1 MKLLILTQKIDKN
14 DDVLGFFHRWVEEFA
29 KHCEKITVVCLG
41 KGKYD
46 IPENVKVLS
55 LGKEEGVSH
64 ARYIFRFYR
73 HIWRERKEYDTVFVH
88 MNQEYVLLG
97 GLLWRAWGKKVAL
110 WRNHK
115 KGGIFTKIAV
125 TLSYVVFCTS
135 PFSYTARFKKTKIMP
150 VGIDTELFKK
160 DPYKERQR
168 NSILCLG
175 RISPVKNVDV
185 LIDAL
190 VLLDTEGVNFKLTLV
205 GDALPK
211 DKEYMT
217 MLQSKAKP
225 LLEKGRIMFTGGV
238 PNNKT
243 PEFYSRH
250 EVYVNLTDSGSFDK
264 TILEAMASECLVFVS
279 NSTLEGILPAPFLFK
294 EKDAHDLAQKLR
306 SVFARS
312 QAEKDAY
319 GRNFRQYAMRH
330 DLARLSKE
338 LFDALMLSERLK

>member
-14 DDVLGFFHRWVEEFA
+14 DDVLGFFHRWMEEFA
-29 KHCEKITVVCLG
+29 KHCEKITVICLQ

-46 IPENVKVLS
+46 LPENVKVLS
-55 LGKEEGVSH
+55 LGKEEDLSRAQYV
-64 ARYIFRFYR
+64 FRFYQY
-73 HIWRERKEYDTVFVH
+73 IWMERKEYDTVFVH
-88 MNQEYVLLG
+88 MNQEYILLG
-97 GLLWRAWGKKVAL
+97 APLWHLLRKKVSM

-115 KGGIFTKIAV
+115 RGDIFTRIAV
-125 TLSYVVFCTS
+125 MLSNIVFCTS
-135 PFSYTARFKKTKIMP
+135 KFSYTAQFEKTKIMP
-150 VGIDTELFKK
+150 VGIDTKLFKK
-160 DPYKERQR
+160 DPYKERQK

-190 VLLDTEGVNFKLTLV
+190 VLLDTEGINFKLTLV

-225 LLEKGRIMFTGGV
+225 LLEKGRIVFTGGV

-250 EVYVNLTDSGSFDK
+250 EMYVNLTDSGSFDK

-279 NSTLEGILPAPFLFK
+279 NSTLEGILPAPLLFK
-294 EKDAHDLAQKLR
+294 EKDAHDLTRKLR
-306 SVFARS
+306 SAFALS